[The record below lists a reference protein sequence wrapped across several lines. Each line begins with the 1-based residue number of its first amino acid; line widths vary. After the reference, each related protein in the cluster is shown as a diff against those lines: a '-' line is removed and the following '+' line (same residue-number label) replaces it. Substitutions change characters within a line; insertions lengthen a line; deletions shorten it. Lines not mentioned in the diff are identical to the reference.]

1 MEQEKN
7 IKYEKINHKH
17 LKGLADL
24 HLEVSTEENFLPL
37 LGEKCMMKFYEWW
50 ILRDDVITYVAVD
63 GERVV
68 GHVLGPLNL
77 DYRNNLNKFLFRY
90 LFFGFIKAIFVHPLR
105 LINLSLKRFNL
116 ILLSLKGL
124 LYRKVKTKDF
134 GNERC
139 ILLSIAVDPEYQGKG
154 VAKKLNDL
162 FLEEAKIKGK
172 KEVTL
177 SVRASNARAIAF
189 YKKMGWKIF
198 EKEGSSIYF
207 IRYLYEK

>member
-50 ILRDDVITYVAVD
+50 ILRNDVITYVAVD

-116 ILLSLKGL
+116 ILLSLKGIMFG
-124 LYRKVKTKDF
+124 RKKTKGS
-134 GNERC
+134 GNNRC

-154 VAKKLNDL
+154 ISTRLNDL
-162 FLEEAKIKGK
+162 FLEKARELGM

-177 SVRASNARAIAF
+177 SVRASNKRAIAF
-189 YKKMGWKIF
+189 YEKMGWKEF
-198 EKEGSSIYF
+198 SKKGSSIT
-207 IRYLYEK
+207 YLKNL

>member
-1 MEQEKN
+1 MEKEKA
-7 IKYEKINHKH
+7 IIYEKINNRH
-17 LKGLADL
+17 LKGLVELNLKVAIR
-24 HLEVSTEENFLPL
+24 ENFLPL
-37 LGEKCMMKFYEWW
+37 LGKKCMMKFYEWW
-50 ILRDDVITYVAVD
+50 IGRDDVITYVAVD

-116 ILLSLKGL
+116 ILLSLKGIMFG
-124 LYRKVKTKDF
+124 RKKTKGS
-134 GNERC
+134 GNNRC

-154 VAKKLNDL
+154 ISTRLNDL
-162 FLEEAKIKGK
+162 FLEKARELGM

-177 SVRASNARAIAF
+177 SVRASNKRAIAF
-189 YKKMGWKIF
+189 YEKMGWKEF
-198 EKEGSSIYF
+198 SKKGSSIT
-207 IRYLYEK
+207 YLKNL